1 MVDGTSRHGAGECGR
16 GDRRAYADIVGLFL
30 HDGASG
36 HQGASG
42 GHQVGIRCAGI
53 MGSMVR
59 PRSPG
64 TTGAVIWE
72 E

>member
-42 GHQVGIRCAGI
+42 GASGGHQVRIRGH
-53 MGSMVR
+53 
-59 PRSPG
+59 PG
-64 TTGAVIWE
+64 ASGALGLWGAW
-72 E
+72 

>member
-42 GHQVGIRCAGI
+42 GHQVGIRCASGGI
-53 MGSMVR
+53 RGHQVR
-59 PRSPG
+59 WDYG
-64 TTGAVIWE
+64 EHGET
-72 E
+72 